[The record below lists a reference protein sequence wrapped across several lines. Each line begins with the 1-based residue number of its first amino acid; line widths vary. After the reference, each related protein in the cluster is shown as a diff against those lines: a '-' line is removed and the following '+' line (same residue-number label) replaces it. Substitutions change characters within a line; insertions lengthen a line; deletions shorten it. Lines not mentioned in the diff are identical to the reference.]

1 MISQAP
7 QIPLPIRRED
17 FATWANWLRRPE
29 TDAMEQWLSG
39 SADKIQSAFLC
50 GGGGVGKSHAL
61 QACCEALNQ
70 EARYIPLNDLRVFP
84 PDQVLAG
91 IEGTP
96 LVAIDDVDAVESEP
110 VWHEGLFAAFNRCQ
124 EAGVCLLMSAQ
135 RAPKHLAQLLP
146 DLQSRLS
153 SLPVFQLPRFSEE
166 HIAALLRLRAGA
178 AGMHLNDEV
187 VHYVMLRLA
196 RNPRAVITF
205 VEQLDQLSL
214 AASRAVTIPFV
225 RDSGLLNRAEAE

>member
-1 MISQAP
+1 
-7 QIPLPIRRED
+7 
-17 FATWANWLRRPE
+17 
-29 TDAMEQWLSG
+29 
-39 SADKIQSAFLC
+39 
-50 GGGGVGKSHAL
+50 
-61 QACCEALNQ
+61 
-70 EARYIPLNDLRVFP
+70 
-84 PDQVLAG
+84 
-91 IEGTP
+91 
-96 LVAIDDVDAVESEP
+96 
-110 VWHEGLFAAFNRCQ
+110 
-124 EAGVCLLMSAQ
+124 
-135 RAPKHLAQLLP
+135 LAQLLP

-187 VHYVMLRLA
+187 VHYAMLRLA